1 MVGVIVT
8 NLRVTQAFVHEVLHW
23 SYHPYHL
30 DEEMVVEFPEVKEAK
45 MNHYWVSLVY
55 VDAILT
61 AEIGIETETE
71 TETETVSL
79 IVFDVNDYVSADI
92 EAPLQHAFHAP
103 H

>member
-8 NLRVTQAFVHEVLHW
+8 NLWVTLAFVHEALHW
-23 SYHPYHL
+23 SYHPHHL
-30 DEEMVVEFPEVKEAK
+30 DEEMVVEFPAVKEAK

-55 VDAILT
+55 VDVILT
-61 AEIGIETETE
+61 TEIGIETETE
-71 TETETVSL
+71 IETVSL